1 MLPRFQ
7 FSTALLVLALAGATH
22 AQAQTPFVVP
32 GGPLIDEN
40 AETVDALFTRNLV
53 NLGEDRER
61 AMSGQIDAVGYLRT
75 NLDGMPIQVL
85 DGLRPL
91 GAQIVML
98 GQDPSDPA
106 RTIREVRFSDK
117 ALAQIPGNLFR
128 PRDHLELTVAVD
140 AGRRMKLVK
149 VSLANGLYVPPEEAA
164 KP

>member
-1 MLPRFQ
+1 MPPRLK
-7 FSTALLVLALAGATH
+7 FSTALLFLALSGATH

-32 GGPLIDEN
+32 GGPLFEEN

-61 AMSGQIDAVGYLRT
+61 AVSGQIDPVSYLRT
-75 NLDGMPIQVL
+75 NLDGMPIEVL

-91 GAQIVML
+91 GAQIVVI

-106 RTIREVRFSDK
+106 RTLREVRFSDK
-117 ALAQIPGNLFR
+117 ALAQIPGNHFR
-128 PRDHLELTVAVD
+128 PRDHLEFTVAVD
-140 AGRRMKLVK
+140 TGRRMKLTK
-149 VSLANGLYVPPEEAA
+149 ASLANGLYVPPEEAA